1 MPLIISLCA
10 FTITSC
16 STIFYGKST
25 DFTIDTPNG
34 VTNNVNIVAIG
45 TEKVIELK
53 DVSLPYKIKVK
64 RKDLPLHVKVYSD
77 SLVYKSFDTPISSK
91 GFGLG
96 MTGFFTSCIAT
107 PFTTIMSSNPVTISL
122 LFASGVA
129 MGWSSLNLAG
139 NGANFLTQDL
149 YKIEPDYKSTIEK
162 YTNQDSWE
170 RSSYI
175 NEIYRMIDSNDN
187 LQAMALTNWLM
198 SQEASGELYYLRG
211 MIHWENDKLKKAQK
225 DLKLAL
231 NFIDSNNN
239 PYLYDNAYSAYKN
252 VSNARNFKK
261 AERARKWKE
270 VGLGLVQTG
279 AAVYQAYAQ
288 NEYYKDLG
296 NSGIAPNGV
305 VTDPTR
311 LSQTQLNQL
320 IDPRFAAQ
328 QVMQKEYMEY
338 QEFCRFNKKEDGS
351 NYTFQEFQAFKGEA
365 LLRLKEEG
373 IDLVAEQREMNRQ
386 ANQEWREELEQDRK
400 DRLEKAKAVIRGE
413 AYTGTSSTSS
423 TASSTSTTSS
433 TSTVTTSTPVV
444 STPVLNTNNTE
455 EEKEKEKLDSK
466 QQFKND
472 PVSSEDY
479 KKVKNVTLYKRDG
492 NKARVMMN
500 NVELCRKGAYYYIK
514 IGNTY
519 YPRSSSGWQKFR
531 NAIIY
536 GHEALYYND

>member
-1 MPLIISLCA
+1 MIE
-10 FTITSC
+10 
-16 STIFYGKST
+16 T
-25 DFTIDTPNG
+25 DK
-34 VTNNVNIVAIG
+34 VTATGVNIVAVG
-45 TEKVIELK
+45 PKEVVEYQN
-53 DVSLPYKIKVK
+53 VSLPFKMKVK
-64 RKDLPLHVKVYSD
+64 HNNLPLRVSM
-77 SLVYKSFDTPISSK
+77 SSK
-91 GFGLG
+91 EDLYDPFTINAIRKGEFWNGLDQILGYSLILEGAIFAGASLAADTFDEFSAITFGSSGAGLG
-96 MTGFFTSCIAT
+96 LLALGKSAEIDIPDNKHYLTSS
-107 PFTTIMSSNPVTISL
+107 TTNLNSSEWHQRYMDIKDVYTLLNEEQYSL
-122 LFASGVA
+122 SEA
-129 MGWSSLNLAG
+129 
-139 NGANFLTQDL
+139 
-149 YKIEPDYKSTIEK
+149 KSRWLIEK
-162 YTNQDSWE
+162 E
-170 RSSYI
+170 
-175 NEIYRMIDSNDN
+175 E
-187 LQAMALTNWLM
+187 
-198 SQEASGELYYLRG
+198 SGELYYLKG
-211 MIHWENDKLKKAQK
+211 ISNYYLDEHKQALE
-225 DLKLAL
+225 DLKQAL
-231 NFIDSNNN
+231 YLVDPETN
-239 PYLYDNAYSAYKN
+239 PGLRNEIIECIESAED
-252 VSNARNFKK
+252 ARRIKK
-261 AERARKWKE
+261 EKRQQMWANIASG
-270 VGLGLVQTG
+270 VLQTG

-288 NEYYKDLG
+288 NEYYKDLEK
-296 NSGIAPNGV
+296 SGITPSGV

-365 LLRLKEEG
+365 LLRLKEEEG

>member
-1 MPLIISLCA
+1 M
-10 FTITSC
+10 
-16 STIFYGKST
+16 
-25 DFTIDTPNG
+25 
-34 VTNNVNIVAIG
+34 
-45 TEKVIELK
+45 
-53 DVSLPYKIKVK
+53 
-64 RKDLPLHVKVYSD
+64 
-77 SLVYKSFDTPISSK
+77 
-91 GFGLG
+91 
-96 MTGFFTSCIAT
+96 
-107 PFTTIMSSNPVTISL
+107 
-122 LFASGVA
+122 
-129 MGWSSLNLAG
+129 
-139 NGANFLTQDL
+139 
-149 YKIEPDYKSTIEK
+149 
-162 YTNQDSWE
+162 
-170 RSSYI
+170 
-175 NEIYRMIDSNDN
+175 
-187 LQAMALTNWLM
+187 
-198 SQEASGELYYLRG
+198 
-211 MIHWENDKLKKAQK
+211 
-225 DLKLAL
+225 
-231 NFIDSNNN
+231 
-239 PYLYDNAYSAYKN
+239 
-252 VSNARNFKK
+252 SNARNFKK

-365 LLRLKEEG
+365 LLRLKEEEG